1 MTNTLASNIS
11 ANISERLIAG
21 FLTLAFGLFLLAVSG
36 FAGSNYVHSAAHDTR
51 HAIGFPCH

>member
-36 FAGSNYVHSAAHDTR
+36 FAGSNYVHNAAHDTR